1 MINNY
6 TLNKLFIIIN
16 INGNEG
22 TYFMFYDK
30 HTQFAKFLIVPYV

>member
-1 MINNY
+1 MINNS
-6 TLNKLFIIIN
+6 TLNKLFIN

-30 HTQFAKFLIVPYV
+30 HAQCAKFLIVPDV